1 MSTTAN
7 QDTSGAV
14 ATVAVDPISKLFA
27 STPHQAY
34 SAEDV
39 VRKTDP
45 KTAKDPQKLQ
55 AAAAET
61 AKQLAKRVTDGT
73 LREVGPG
80 LFKTRLFFDSERMI
94 EHAFL
99 GGMEGVHYAFQGPL
113 FRLNIGVL
121 SAFFVRDVKNSDWTV
136 TVRDSTIG
144 KDYCLI
150 LRPKDGSYLIG
161 SAPADDKTKN
171 YLQIPGRYIAAR
183 HVTVTLDGEKITVED
198 LNTLDG
204 TRVDHLTEEGLSRYR
219 ELAGRFLKET
229 AAGDQANRV
238 KRGRFV
244 LNQFIEHHQNF
255 EATFF
260 NAVTDSLLMAG

>member
-1 MSTTAN
+1 METTAN
-7 QDTSGAV
+7 QGASGAV
-14 ATVAVDPISKLFA
+14 AAVAEDPISKLFI
-27 STPHQAY
+27 STPHQAF

-45 KTAKDPQKLQ
+45 KNAKDPAKLQ
-55 AAAAET
+55 AAATEI
-61 AKQLAKRVTDGT
+61 AKQLAKRVENGM

-80 LFKTRLFFDSERMI
+80 IFKQRLYFDSEHMI

-99 GGMEGVHYAFQGPL
+99 GGMEGIHYAFQGPL

-121 SAFFVRDVKNSDWTV
+121 SAFFVRDVKNSNWTV

-150 LRPKDGSYLIG
+150 CRPTDGTYLIG
-161 SAPADDKTKN
+161 SAPPDGKTKN
-171 YLQIPGRYIAAR
+171 YLQIPGRYIAGR
-183 HVTVTLDGEKITVED
+183 HVTVTLEGEKISVED
-198 LNTLDG
+198 HNTLDG
-204 TRVDHLTEEGLSRYR
+204 TRVDHLTEDGLLRYR
-219 ELAGRFLKET
+219 ELAARYLKET
-229 AAGDQANRV
+229 AVNDHANRV

-244 LNQFIEHHQNF
+244 LTQFIEHHVNF

-260 NAVTDSLLMAG
+260 NAVTDSLLMPG